1 MENVS
6 NAVSN
11 AVLENDGFP
20 CIVFDC
26 SKNELYTPSQG
37 YRQMVK
43 KLRNTSKIVVNKKE
57 ITYEL
62 LQKTNVIVFGCPKE
76 DFTNTEVEN
85 VKRFINEGGAMLFLG
100 KESYVVKKN
109 KSFDILL
116 EDYGVTINLDC
127 VVQPIQEKYLHP
139 KEVFISDGILSKS
152 ITNVPNK
159 DSKCVHKS
167 ISTNHTTKLQLRW
180 NEEEEFEGGMG
191 SSSSNERGEMH
202 IVYPYG
208 ATLSVQRPAAPI
220 LSSGVLAIPIHRPLG
235 AISCGARKLGKVAV
249 IGSAAMFDD
258 AWLDKEDNAKLLEF
272 LFSWLIN
279 KTKLEVD
286 EISMDEVETNDVL
299 CVPDTQALANRLRC
313 CLQESEELPK
323 DCSKLLDEKLFEYHT
338 NLIPNVKS
346 LYKQLGVK
354 HAPLTLIT
362 PQFEVPMPPL
372 QPAVFPPALR
382 DPPPPALDLF
392 DLDDCFASPFV
403 RLAQLTNK
411 CKSANNE
418 NVQFYITEA
427 ASILG
432 ITPKVVGVAEN
443 SRDLP
448 KALMAYIC
456 HELGKFKRPNMDLDQ
471 RHCISPTVDLDLH

>member
-43 KLRNTSKIVVNKKE
+43 KLRNTSKIVV
-57 ITYEL
+57 
-62 LQKTNVIVFGCPKE
+62 
-76 DFTNTEVEN
+76 
-85 VKRFINEGGAMLFLG
+85 
-100 KESYVVKKN
+100 
-109 KSFDILL
+109 
-116 EDYGVTINLDC
+116 
-127 VVQPIQEKYLHP
+127 
-139 KEVFISDGILSKS
+139 
-152 ITNVPNK
+152 
-159 DSKCVHKS
+159 
-167 ISTNHTTKLQLRW
+167 LQLRW

-279 KTKLEVD
+279 KTKLEVVLKHCNVHRDNVD

>member
-1 MENVS
+1 MNVL
-6 NAVSN
+6 VG
-11 AVLENDGFP
+11 D
-20 CIVFDC
+20 
-26 SKNELYTPSQG
+26 EL
-37 YRQMVK
+37 R
-43 KLRNTSKIVVNKKE
+43 R
-57 ITYEL
+57 
-62 LQKTNVIVFGCPKE
+62 
-76 DFTNTEVEN
+76 
-85 VKRFINEGGAMLFLG
+85 
-100 KESYVVKKN
+100 
-109 KSFDILL
+109 
-116 EDYGVTINLDC
+116 
-127 VVQPIQEKYLHP
+127 
-139 KEVFISDGILSKS
+139 
-152 ITNVPNK
+152 
-159 DSKCVHKS
+159 
-167 ISTNHTTKLQLRW
+167 LQLRW

-235 AISCGARKLGKVAV
+235 QS
-249 IGSAAMFDD
+249 
-258 AWLDKEDNAKLLEF
+258 LLEDCVLQF
-272 LFSWLIN
+272 FTPIDVYFTRLAIQESLPRHYQ
-279 KTKLEVD
+279 VD